1 MDKLNMCEL
10 LGRAHARDQIKDFL
24 HSFEKDK
31 HNLATMRGIYIY
43 GGTGIGKTIFVKQ
56 TLSHLGYDIIY
67 YDASDARNRNILD
80 GITNNNMSHL
90 NVHSLFYGKRQNIA
104 IIMDE
109 VDGMNNGDK
118 GGINNLIKL
127 IRPKKTKKQ
136 KSENHTMSP
145 VICVGNHHIDKKI
158 NELKNVCYVIELNE
172 PSQEAMITISESLMP
187 KIDASLRNNLI
198 AQCQGDLRML
208 STLHTIYCSQPAL
221 FNTDFVDH
229 VFRIKSMNDDTKDI
243 TRKIMCNKLRIE
255 DHLDIMNET
264 DRTSV
269 GLLFHE
275 NIVSFLS
282 QRSSKEAIAF
292 YLKFLD
298 NICFADY
305 VDRVTFQKQIWILN
319 ELTSLIKSF
328 YNNMILHESYDNID
342 FTEEIKFTKVLTKYS
357 TEYNNSLFIRS
368 LCQRM
373 NLDIKDL
380 YHSFYGHRIEMS
392 EDMLLDYFGQYDI
405 TKLEV
410 RRMYRFLDEIQMV
423 S

>member
-1 MDKLNMCEL
+1 MDKLDLCEL
-10 LGRAHARDQIKDFL
+10 LGRTHALDQIKRFL
-24 HSFEKDK
+24 HDFERDK
-31 HNLATMRGIYIY
+31 SSLATMRGIYLY
-43 GGTGIGKTIFVKQ
+43 GGTGIGKTRFVKQ
-56 TLSHLGYDIIY
+56 TLSQLGYDIIY

-90 NVHSLFYGKRQNIA
+90 NVHSMFYGKHQNIA
-104 IIMDE
+104 IVMDE

-136 KSENHTMSP
+136 KGENHTMSP
-145 VICVGNHHIDKKI
+145 VVCIGNHHVDKKI
-158 NELKNVCYVIELNE
+158 NELKNVCYVIRLEE
-172 PSQEAMITISESLMP
+172 PSQEAMVTISGLLMP
-187 KIDASLRNNLI
+187 KINSELRNELA

-208 STLHTIYCSQPAL
+208 NALHAIYCSQPAL
-221 FNTDFVDH
+221 FDTDFVNH
-229 VFRIKSMNDDTKDI
+229 IFRIKSMNDDTKDI
-243 TRKIMCNKLRIE
+243 TRKIICNQLHLE
-255 DHLDIMNET
+255 NHLDIMNET

-275 NIVSFLS
+275 NIVFFLS
-282 QRSSKEAIAF
+282 RRSSKEAIAF

-328 YNNMILHESYDNID
+328 YNNMILHESYDDID

-380 YHSFYGHRIEMS
+380 YHIFYRHRVEMP
-392 EDMLLDYFGQYDI
+392 EDMLLEYFGQYEI

-410 RRMYRFLDEIQMV
+410 KRMYRFLDEIQTV

>member
-1 MDKLNMCEL
+1 MDKLNICKL
-10 LGRAHARDQIKDFL
+10 LNREHIQNQIKEFL
-24 HSFEKDK
+24 CHFETHK

-43 GGTGIGKTIFVKQ
+43 GDTGIGKTWFVKQ
-56 TLSHLGYDIIY
+56 TLTELGYDIIHY
-67 YDASDARNRNILD
+67 NASDARNKNILD

-90 NVHSLFYGKRQNIA
+90 NVYSLFYGKRQQIA
-104 IIMDE
+104 IMMDE

-136 KSENHTMSP
+136 KCENHTMSP
-145 VICVGNHHIDKKI
+145 VICVGNYHIDKKI
-158 NELKNVCYVIELNE
+158 NELKNVCCVIELKKA
-172 PSQEAMITISESLMP
+172 SQEEMTTISKLLMP
-187 KIDASLRNNLI
+187 NIDLDLRSNLVL
-198 AQCQGDLRML
+198 QCQGDLRML
-208 STLHTIYCSQPAL
+208 NTLYTIYCNKPML
-221 FNTDFVDH
+221 FNTLFVNKT
-229 VFRIKSMNDDTKDI
+229 FRIKSMNDDTKDI
-243 TRKIMCNKLRIE
+243 TRKIICNPLHINN
-255 DHLDIMNET
+255 HLDIMNET

-275 NIVSFLS
+275 NIVSFL
-282 QRSSKEAIAF
+282 QHYNNKKAIAF
-292 YLKFLD
+292 YLQFLD

-328 YNNMILHESYDNID
+328 YNNMILHENYDNIN
-342 FTEEIKFTKVLTKYS
+342 FTDEIKFTKVLTKYS

-380 YHSFYGHRIEMS
+380 YHVFYGHRAEMS
-392 EDMLLDYFGQYDI
+392 EEMLLEYFGLYDI

-410 RRMYRFLDEIQMV
+410 KRMYRFLDEVQMV